1 MVQSISACCI
11 SKLLLEAKMHG
22 MSKRRRERERERERE
37 GKKWYKLGGEGGV
50 GSPTNARIS
59 LVVLI

>member
-37 GKKWYKLGGEGGV
+37 RAKNG
-50 GSPTNARIS
+50 TNWEEKEEWAVPQT
-59 LVVLI
+59 LE

>member
-22 MSKRRRERERERERE
+22 MSKRRRERERERERAKN
-37 GKKWYKLGGEGGV
+37 G
-50 GSPTNARIS
+50 TNWEEKEEWAVPQT
-59 LVVLI
+59 LE